1 MKYTYLNFLCSFF
14 LFGIIGSC
22 TITKRVHNPGWHV
35 EWKSN
40 QSSIKDRESLAED
53 QSLIAAES
61 PTESVV
67 VQQATVENGTHV
79 HPYQA
84 GEYSSSHKHE
94 SQLLDQELIETKAE
108 KEKSIVSMEL
118 ANEEL
123 AVRKISNEKPIHYLS
138 KASLILLI
146 LSLVFLIFGSAIL
159 ISMNFALGPWVIVII
174 GFICLIVSL
183 VMAINALKQINKNP
197 EKWSGRN
204 MALAVVIISS
214 ILILPTLLYLLL
226 LRFFQF
232 FNISGGWWF

>member
-1 MKYTYLNFLCSFF
+1 MKSF
-14 LFGIIGSC
+14 LFLFVFICLCSC
-22 TITKRVHNPGWHV
+22 TITKRIHNPGWHV

-40 QSSIKDRESLAED
+40 HSSVKNLEPVAED
-53 QSLIAAES
+53 QSLIAADS

-94 SQLLDQELIETKAE
+94 SQLLDQELVEINAE
-108 KEKSIVSMEL
+108 KENAIGSMEL

-123 AVRKISNEKPIHYLS
+123 TVRKISDEKPIHYLS

-183 VMAINALKQINKNP
+183 VMAIKALKQINKNP

-232 FNISGGWWF
+232 FQISGGWWF